1 MDQSSHKKTKDEVQA
16 EALNKLMNLR
26 NAGVEISMGVG
37 KTLLGLLHMQRMK
50 NMRNKADI
58 KFLVVAPKVAIF
70 QSWLDEAEKNNM
82 LDLIPN
88 IKFSTYRSL
97 KKNSYFQDVIYL
109 DECHSLKESHDEY
122 LMHAKMAGARMI
134 GLTGTY
140 PKFKSS
146 EKAIMC
152 NRYCPK
158 VYTYKTDTAVEDKI
172 LNDYRIYV
180 HMVDMSNEDDLDIT
194 MGSKTWKTSEFKTY
208 QYWTGRIESAKT
220 PKDLQILRVMRMK
233 AMMGFKSKE
242 RKVLELLARRK
253 TKTLLF
259 ANTQEQADRLAPHSF
274 HSNNPRSEENLRLFK
289 AGDIDLLSAVE
300 QLSEG
305 VTIPNLKSGIIMHA
319 YSNNRKTAQKL
330 GRLLRLNPDD
340 TSGVH
345 ILCYRKTVDE
355 EWVKSA
361 LSHLNQEKIIWL
373 S

>member
-1 MDQSSHKKTKDEVQA
+1 MEATKKTKDEIQA
-16 EALNKLMNLR
+16 EALKKTLSLR

-37 KTLLGLLHMQRMK
+37 KTLLGLMHMDRLRKMY
-50 NMRNKADI
+50 NKLDM
-58 KFLVVAPKVAIF
+58 KFLVVAPKRSIF
-70 QSWLDEAEKNNM
+70 QSWIDEAEKNNM
-82 LDLIPN
+82 HDLVPCIT
-88 IKFSTYRSL
+88 FSTYMSL
-97 KKNSYFQDVIYL
+97 KKQSYFYDAVYL
-109 DECHSLKESHDEY
+109 DECHSLKESHDDY
-122 LMHAKMAGARMI
+122 LFHAKLAGARML

-152 NRYCPK
+152 NKYCPK
-158 VYTYKTDTAVEDKI
+158 VYVYKTDSAVEDKI

-180 HMVDMSNEDDLDIT
+180 HKIDLSREDNMDIQ
-194 MGSKTWKTSEFKTY
+194 MGSKTWKTSELKTY
-208 QYWTGRIESAKT
+208 QYWSSRIENART
-220 PKDLQILRVMRMK
+220 PKDLQILRVLRMK
-233 AMMGFKSKE
+233 AMMSFKSKE
-242 RKVLELLARRK
+242 QKVLELLARRK

-274 HSNNPRSEENLRLFK
+274 HSNNPQSQENLRLFK

-340 TSGVH
+340 TAGVH
-345 ILCYRKTVDE
+345 ILCYRNTVDE
-355 EWVKSA
+355 DWVRSA

-373 S
+373 N